1 MVGMKKSEEVK
12 EAFRQEI
19 LQRRRVY
26 NPDLLHKSEEFKP
39 LMLIG
44 DLRGDYES
52 IKYKIIW
59 KILFIKRKLER
70 INEKT
75 KNTGVSSVNKKRL
88 KNQLSDAMKI
98 LEVIRNRMH
107 YVEALEKETLYL
119 SFTYKQRAKISN
131 VFDMSF
137 KDFL

>member
-1 MVGMKKSEEVK
+1 MKKSEEVK
-12 EAFRQEI
+12 EAIRQEI
-19 LQRRRVY
+19 LQRRCVY

-52 IKYKIIW
+52 FKYKIIW

-107 YVEALEKETLYL
+107 YVEALDKETLYL

>member
-1 MVGMKKSEEVK
+1 MKKSEEIK

-26 NPDLLHKSEEFKP
+26 NPGLLHKTEEFKP

-131 VFDMSF
+131 VFDISF